1 MINKKSICIISFS
14 PIARDARVLRQIQY
28 LSPHYPLTVI
38 GYGPPH
44 PSYADNPNIRWIELT
59 KDSSPS
65 PPRLVQAWRN
75 RDYDNLKITLRIKNK
90 GKNILYKAAPFLG
103 FVIPRAYELSYRFK
117 RWKPHTTAL
126 EYAIN
131 SACAVY
137 HANDWKALPV
147 AAQAARS
154 NNGRL
159 VLDLHEYA
167 PEQYGD
173 RNFRMFDARM
183 ISYIIRKYAPQ
194 VDASTTVADL
204 IAQKYKKK
212 FHLNPVV
219 VLNAPERT
227 ELPPNRIDPHDIKLI
242 HHGVASE
249 RRSPKIMIETIAL
262 CEQRYSLHFM
272 LLENDYLKE
281 LKRLADVIAPGRV
294 TFHKPLP
301 PEEIVGY
308 LSKFDIGFY
317 ILPPSNYNQL
327 VALPNKFF
335 DFINARLAICI
346 GPSPS
351 MASMVRSKDMGVV
364 GPTFSPRD
372 IADILNRTTP
382 DEWRSM
388 KEGSS
393 RASQTLNAET
403 EMKKVLNIYQKLL

>member
-1 MINKKSICIISFS
+1 MKEKSVCIISFS
-14 PIARDARVLRQIQY
+14 PIARDARVLRQIEY

-44 PSYADNPNIRWIELT
+44 PAYADNPNISWIELT
-59 KDSSPS
+59 KDPSPT
-65 PPRLVQAWRN
+65 PPRLIHAWRN
-75 RDYDNLKITLRIKNK
+75 RDYSNLKIGLRIKNK
-90 GKNILYKAAPFLG
+90 AKSILYKAAPFLG
-103 FVIPRAYELSYRFK
+103 FFIPQAYELSYRFK
-117 RWKPHTTAL
+117 RWRPHSTAL
-126 EYAIN
+126 EHAVK
-131 SACAVY
+131 SDCAVY

-147 AAQAARS
+147 AAEAARS
-154 NNGRL
+154 NNARL

-167 PEQYGD
+167 PEQYED

-212 FHLNPVV
+212 FHLDPVV
-219 VLNAPERT
+219 VLNAPEKT
-227 ELPPNRIDPHDIKLI
+227 ERPPSRIDPHDIKLI
-242 HHGVASE
+242 HHGAASE
-249 RRSPKIMIETIAL
+249 RRSPKLMIEAIAR
-262 CEQRYSLHFM
+262 CDQRYSLHFM

-281 LKRLADVIAPGRV
+281 LKKLADDIAPNRV

-301 PEEIVGY
+301 PEDIVDY
-308 LSKFDIGFY
+308 LSNFDIGFY

-335 DFINARLAICI
+335 DFINAGLAICI

-351 MASMVRSKDMGVV
+351 MAAMVRTNGLGIV
-364 GPTFSPRD
+364 GPTFSPGD
-372 IADILNRTTP
+372 IADMINRTTS

-388 KEGSS
+388 KDFS
-393 RASQTLNAET
+393 RKASQTFNAAT
-403 EMKKVLNIYQKLL
+403 EMKKVLNIYRELM